1 MFLKD
6 LKSLKLADIVCSKI
20 YITGY
25 QSNGRPMIE
34 AGTQKIF
41 SGFAIVLN
49 EVDKEVSDPTC
60 EVMLANGK
68 IMRIKEER
76 LKVVGR

>member
-6 LKSLKLADIVCSKI
+6 RKSLRQADIVCSKI

-41 SGFAIVLN
+41 DGFAIVLT
-49 EVDKEVSDPTC
+49 EVDREISDPTC
-60 EVMLANGK
+60 EVMLSSGK

-76 LKVVGR
+76 LEIVGR